1 VKQTIVAVPDAPMAP
16 DEMNESESTK
26 KFVVPDHLI
35 AGMEQMKGVYPEA
48 SDEELASTL
57 KYS

>member
-1 VKQTIVAVPDAPMAP
+1 MAP

-35 AGMEQMKGVYPEA
+35 AGMEQMKEVYPEA